1 MLTPLLTASGYAVR
15 LASRGTS
22 PPVDLVSGAGA
33 VDAVRDID
41 VVVHL
46 ATTNGRRDVAMMRIL
61 CRGALDAGGDRLGPN
76 VHLPYLSIVGCD
88 EVPLPYYRHKT
99 EAEQVALNS
108 GLPVTI
114 LRSTQFHSLV
124 ALIFAS
130 QRRLPALVVPDIPMQ
145 PIDLADVAS
154 REMLELVGGPAAGR
168 VADIGG
174 PQTAPLDRFR
184 AAVATGSG
192 SAGACPTRA
201 ASGRTFA
208 AYRAGRHTVPGTAYG
223 RTATPSARGVSIG
236 AFGQR
241 AFTAPIAG
249 PTRRGA
255 RRRRPSE
262 PSGSTAV
269 PDAPGRGRR

>member
-1 MLTPLLTASGYAVR
+1 MTVQPTRVLVTGGSGRLGRVLTPLLTASGYAVR

-22 PPVDLVSGAGA
+22 PPVDLVSGAGV

-46 ATTNGRRDVAMMRIL
+46 ATTNGRRDVAMMRTL
-61 CRGALDAGGDRLGPN
+61 VAALDAGGDRLGPN
-76 VHLPYLSIVGCD
+76 VHLVYLSIVGCD

-154 REMLELVGGPAAGR
+154 RVVELVGGPAAGR

-174 PQTAPLDRFR
+174 PQTAPLTEFAQQWQR
-184 AAVATGSG
+184 AQGR
-192 SAGACPTRA
+192 RA
-201 ASGRTFA
+201 RVLPVRLPGRTFA

-223 RTATPSARGVSIG
+223 RISFRDSLG
-236 AFGQR
+236 A
-241 AFTAPIAG
+241 
-249 PTRRGA
+249 
-255 RRRRPSE
+255 
-262 PSGSTAV
+262 V
-269 PDAPGRGRR
+269 